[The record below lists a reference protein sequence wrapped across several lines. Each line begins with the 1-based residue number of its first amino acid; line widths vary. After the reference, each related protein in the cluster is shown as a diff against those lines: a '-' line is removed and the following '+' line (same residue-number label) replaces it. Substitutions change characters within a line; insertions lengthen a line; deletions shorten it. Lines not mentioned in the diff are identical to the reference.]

1 MTDVIKSSLL
11 GMWLGAALF
20 FSTVVAPSVFGVLRQ
35 FDLSNANEIAG
46 TIVTRALAAIN
57 VSGFLLGLFLLA
69 VTLIWKRQLLNVA
82 FLLQL
87 ISLAVLTITTAVG
100 HWLVAARMLALR
112 AAMAMPIDRVA
123 AEDPRRQAFNT
134 LHGYSVAL
142 LSAAM
147 IAAIVAIVLFGVRRR
162 SALDRS

>member
-20 FSTVVAPSVFGVLRQ
+20 FSAVVAPAVFSVLRQ
-35 FDLSNANEIAG
+35 FNLSNANEIAG
-46 TIVTRALAAIN
+46 TIVTRTLAAIN

-69 VTLIWKRQLLNVA
+69 VTLIWKRHVNVA

-100 HWLVAARMLALR
+100 HWLVTARMLALR
-112 AAMAMPIDRVA
+112 AAMVMPIDRVA

-147 IAAIVAIVLFGVRRR
+147 ISAIVAIVLFGVRKR
-162 SALDRS
+162 SASDRS